1 MRSYL
6 MGEFGGDFCDRL
18 KIYQDDFYVL
28 WKMHLVGMRE
38 VGNVVTGNSR
48 RTITHLREGYG

>member
-1 MRSYL
+1 

-48 RTITHLREGYG
+48 RTITHLQEGYG